1 MGHDHDHGTHEFH
14 TVRAGML
21 CCTFPCP
28 GHLHQVQ
35 SKCGQQ
41 QPFSSLHTLRSWRE
55 GDGCPDFAVRW
66 ERGMA
71 ETYLWTQEHGK
82 GLWCHTLDIALVALG
97 TFSKVFSVELGLFE
111 NWTILKIGLPDAFVN
126 CSQGEFILKSKS
138 TVNYNEVEIVLKR
151 LGMSFWRRPLNFK

>member
-1 MGHDHDHGTHEFH
+1 MTMTMGHMNFIQWGQVCFAAPFPVLVTF
-14 TVRAGML
+14 TRCRANVGNSSPFPA
-21 CCTFPCP
+21 CTPSDL
-28 GHLHQVQ
+28 G
-35 SKCGQQ
+35 G
-41 QPFSSLHTLRSWRE
+41 RE
-55 GDGCPDFAVRW
+55 GDGCPDLAVRW
-66 ERGMA
+66 ERGME

-82 GLWCHTLDIALVALG
+82 GPWCHTLDIAFVALG
-97 TFSKVFSVELGLFE
+97 TFSRVFSIELGLFE